1 LSAIASL
8 IFSQLTMLVHVCAD
22 WWCHK
27 SSSND
32 QGRFGFSKGFF
43 WRCSGESEA
52 SRRQISNYPWPSWYH
67 TIAICIINT
76 YFLIFSKI
84 LQLHNNLFF
93 LLLFSKVQSGGDDQE
108 TLSFCP
114 LLLLLVRC
122 FLLSTGSQNNK
133 CYLLLQNLQNDDALP
148 KQFCFCNMLLG
159 WMKFCMHPCGAI
171 TPEVYHFVLYGI
183 CYSKYM
189 ARCTTVQMNSHTRI

>member
-1 LSAIASL
+1 
-8 IFSQLTMLVHVCAD
+8 
-22 WWCHK
+22 
-27 SSSND
+27 
-32 QGRFGFSKGFF
+32 
-43 WRCSGESEA
+43 
-52 SRRQISNYPWPSWYH
+52 
-67 TIAICIINT
+67 
-76 YFLIFSKI
+76 
-84 LQLHNNLFF
+84 LHNNLFF
-93 LLLFSKVQSGGDDQE
+93 LLLFSKVLSGGDDQE

-114 LLLLLVRC
+114 LLLLVVRC

-183 CYSKYM
+183 FAIPNTWLDVPLY
-189 ARCTTVQMNSHTRI
+189 R